1 MYIWLIIF
9 IINKSFCHISS
20 KKVMLQLKILWR
32 LFRLFILTLFWFTAG
47 SAEFVDLSILDP
59 ATNYSITAT
68 CGDYE
73 ITGPEFAVHD
83 WPEMATVRKQTIGLK
98 YTGSLYYA
106 VETINALNG
115 VIVEGQ
121 DSITVTDIETGLPP
135 QVCTTEKLTFAHFC
149 PLNPTLFC
157 FHSTS
162 TLTCPNMIHW
172 RTQHVM
178 MA

>member
-1 MYIWLIIF
+1 
-9 IINKSFCHISS
+9 
-20 KKVMLQLKILWR
+20 MLQLKILWR
-32 LFRLFILTLFWFTAG
+32 FFRLFILKLFWFTAG

-135 QVCTTEKLTFAHFC
+135 EVCT
-149 PLNPTLFC
+149 
-157 FHSTS
+157 
-162 TLTCPNMIHW
+162 IY
-172 RTQHVM
+172 
-178 MA
+178 

>member
-1 MYIWLIIF
+1 M
-9 IINKSFCHISS
+9 
-20 KKVMLQLKILWR
+20 
-32 LFRLFILTLFWFTAG
+32 
-47 SAEFVDLSILDP
+47 SILDP

-135 QVCTTEKLTFAHFC
+135 QVLLKCPFLPTFIHLI
-149 PLNPTLFC
+149 PLF
-157 FHSTS
+157 FASTAQV
-162 TLTCPNMIHW
+162 H
-172 RTQHVM
+172 
-178 MA
+178 

>member
-1 MYIWLIIF
+1 M
-9 IINKSFCHISS
+9 
-20 KKVMLQLKILWR
+20 
-32 LFRLFILTLFWFTAG
+32 
-47 SAEFVDLSILDP
+47 SILDP

-135 QVCTTEKLTFAHFC
+135 QVCTTKMPTFVHFC
-149 PLNPTLFC
+149 LLNPTFHC

>member
-1 MYIWLIIF
+1 M
-9 IINKSFCHISS
+9 
-20 KKVMLQLKILWR
+20 
-32 LFRLFILTLFWFTAG
+32 
-47 SAEFVDLSILDP
+47 SILDP

-135 QVCTTEKLTFAHFC
+135 QVCTTKMPTFAHFC
-149 PLNPTLFC
+149 PFL
-157 FHSTS
+157 ST
-162 TLTCPNMIHW
+162 
-172 RTQHVM
+172 
-178 MA
+178 

>member
-1 MYIWLIIF
+1 M
-9 IINKSFCHISS
+9 
-20 KKVMLQLKILWR
+20 
-32 LFRLFILTLFWFTAG
+32 
-47 SAEFVDLSILDP
+47 SILDP

-115 VIVEGQ
+115 IIVEGQ

-135 QVCTTEKLTFAHFC
+135 QVLLKFPFLPTFVHLI
-149 PLNPTLFC
+149 PLF
-157 FHSTS
+157 FASTAQV
-162 TLTCPNMIHW
+162 H
-172 RTQHVM
+172 
-178 MA
+178 

>member
-1 MYIWLIIF
+1 M
-9 IINKSFCHISS
+9 
-20 KKVMLQLKILWR
+20 
-32 LFRLFILTLFWFTAG
+32 
-47 SAEFVDLSILDP
+47 SILDP

-68 CGDYE
+68 CGVPNCTYCGDYE

-135 QVCTTEKLTFAHFC
+135 QHKYIDLSKYD
-149 PLNPTLFC
+149 PLEDPTC
-157 FHSTS
+157 YDGI
-162 TLTCPNMIHW
+162 TCNL
-172 RTQHVM
+172 
-178 MA
+178 

>member
-1 MYIWLIIF
+1 M
-9 IINKSFCHISS
+9 
-20 KKVMLQLKILWR
+20 
-32 LFRLFILTLFWFTAG
+32 
-47 SAEFVDLSILDP
+47 SILDP

-135 QVCTTEKLTFAHFC
+135 QVFTTKNAHFC
-149 PLNPTLFC
+149 PLLPSFVHLIPLF
-157 FHSTS
+157 FASTAQV
-162 TLTCPNMIHW
+162 H
-172 RTQHVM
+172 
-178 MA
+178 

>member
-1 MYIWLIIF
+1 M
-9 IINKSFCHISS
+9 
-20 KKVMLQLKILWR
+20 
-32 LFRLFILTLFWFTAG
+32 
-47 SAEFVDLSILDP
+47 SILDP

-106 VETINALNG
+106 VETINALNE

-135 QVCTTEKLTFAHFC
+135 QVCATKMPTFAHFC

-157 FHSTS
+157 FHSVS

>member
-1 MYIWLIIF
+1 M
-9 IINKSFCHISS
+9 
-20 KKVMLQLKILWR
+20 
-32 LFRLFILTLFWFTAG
+32 
-47 SAEFVDLSILDP
+47 SILDP

-135 QVCTTEKLTFAHFC
+135 QVQPGPSMMFLVYSDPSKTVYSD
-149 PLNPTLFC
+149 P
-157 FHSTS
+157 
-162 TLTCPNMIHW
+162 PNHLVRITINRFRRITINQKRH
-172 RTQHVM
+172 
-178 MA
+178 

>member
-1 MYIWLIIF
+1 M
-9 IINKSFCHISS
+9 
-20 KKVMLQLKILWR
+20 
-32 LFRLFILTLFWFTAG
+32 
-47 SAEFVDLSILDP
+47 SILDP

-121 DSITVTDIETGLPP
+121 DSISVTDIETGLPP
-135 QVCTTEKLTFAHFC
+135 QVLLKCPLLPTC
-149 PLNPTLFC
+149 PLNPTFYC